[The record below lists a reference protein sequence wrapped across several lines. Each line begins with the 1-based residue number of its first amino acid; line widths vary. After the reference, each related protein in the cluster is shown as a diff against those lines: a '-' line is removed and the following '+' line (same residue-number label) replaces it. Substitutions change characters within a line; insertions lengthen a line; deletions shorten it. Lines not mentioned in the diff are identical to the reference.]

1 MGEVKW
7 IKLATDIFDN
17 RKIKQIEKMP
27 EGDALIV
34 VWLKLLILAGNT
46 NDGGLVYF
54 TRDIP
59 YTEQLLSN
67 EFNRPLPIVQL
78 ALGTFQRFGMIDI
91 VDDVIHISNWEK
103 YQNIEGME
111 KIREQNRIRQ
121 KNWYDRQKALQAPN
135 GEPNVRTNVILT
147 RPNATDKEE
156 ELEVDIEGDTSYLQK
171 EDEEEEYILSSK
183 RAVIEKAWK
192 KAFGRKVTPA
202 IADRI
207 AKVLT
212 VNTITDETL
221 EDCITRTA
229 RREANDP
236 ASYLETLIM
245 EEAQR
250 DRIRG

>member
-1 MGEVKW
+1 MGEVRW

-103 YQNIEGME
+103 YQNIEGMD
-111 KIREQNRIRQ
+111 KLREQTRKRVASYRERQ
-121 KNWYDRQKALQAPN
+121 RALV
-135 GEPNVRTNVILT
+135 GNVTGNVT
-147 RPNATDKEE
+147 VTQGNATDKEE

-171 EDEEEEYILSSK
+171 EDEEEYILSSK

-207 AKVLT
+207 EKVLT

-236 ASYLETLIM
+236 ASYLETLII
-245 EEAQR
+245 EEADR
-250 DRIRG
+250 DRRK